1 VRGRF
6 SAACDRFAL
15 GRPKTA
21 RTTLTV
27 PAAFLGRRFSS
38 VRAAVE
44 QAVAEAAVPHSY
56 RALLLGLLAE
66 RGHILAPG
74 GLPRWPAFVVDTCLV
89 LGGDRAAA
97 AEAAGAVE
105 LVATAADILDDL
117 VDGELIGGP
126 GGPRSLNAT
135 QALVCLALG
144 RALGLGARAGHQR
157 GSLVARILAGGAL
170 AAQGGEDLDLLLER
184 DLGVTEEAAL
194 EMTGRKSGNLVGMAC
209 QVGAVLATD
218 EPRVLELVHAFGYR
232 AGVVAQLLN
241 DMLGVDVDPRLRG
254 SDLRRRKKTLPVAYL
269 LRCAREEGLDWVL
282 DYYRRA
288 DPPTLADE
296 QRIATMIHDLGG
308 LHYTWVVADTWR
320 HDALDALRS
329 LAAHTGRD
337 DVMRL
342 RRLLPSVRARGFL
355 ARA

>member
-1 VRGRF
+1 
-6 SAACDRFAL
+6 
-15 GRPKTA
+15 
-21 RTTLTV
+21 
-27 PAAFLGRRFSS
+27 
-38 VRAAVE
+38 VE

-74 GLPRWPAFVVDTCLV
+74 GRPRWPPFVVDTCRV

-117 VDGELIGGP
+117 VDGELTVGL
-126 GGPRSLNAT
+126 GGPRALNAT

-144 RALGLGARAGHQR
+144 RALGVGARAGRER
-157 GSLVARILAGGAL
+157 GVLVARALASGAL
-170 AAQGGEDLDLLLER
+170 AAQGGEDLDLSLES
-184 DLGVTEEAAL
+184 DAAVTEEAAL

-218 EPRVLELVHAFGYR
+218 DPTVLELVHTFGYC

-241 DMLGVDVDPRLRG
+241 DLLGVDVDPRLRG
-254 SDLRRRKKTLPVAYL
+254 SDIRRRKKTLPVAYL

-282 DYYRRA
+282 EYYQRDDA
-288 DPPTLADE
+288 PTLADE

-320 HDALDALRS
+320 HEAIDALGR
-329 LAAHTGRD
+329 LAAHTGRE

-342 RRLLPSVRARGFL
+342 RRLLPSTRARGFL